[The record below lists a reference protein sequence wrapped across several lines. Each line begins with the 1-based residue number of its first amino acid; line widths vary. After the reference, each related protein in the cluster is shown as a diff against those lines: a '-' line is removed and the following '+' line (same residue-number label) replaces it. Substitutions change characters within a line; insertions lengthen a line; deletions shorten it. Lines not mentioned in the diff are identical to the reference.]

1 MQTDRLANHI
11 KCTHASAK
19 STNRRSYHNNHS
31 KNHLPYKTGDF
42 PKWMNLQHSDS
53 VSASDI
59 PLILDFWY
67 SNALSPKK
75 NAFIFSEIEMVMISW

>member
-11 KCTHASAK
+11 KCTQLNPPITGVITITIAK
-19 STNRRSYHNNHS
+19 TTYPT
-31 KNHLPYKTGDF
+31 KLGIF
-42 PKWMNLQHSDS
+42 QIWMNLQHSDS